1 MAHTVHDKVK
11 LLARVKRIRGQVEGI
26 ERALADERD
35 CGAILHRIA
44 ACRGALS
51 SLMAEV
57 IEGHVR
63 EHVRDPSD
71 SSAARAKAV
80 EDLIGVLRTYLR

>member
-1 MAHTVHDKVK
+1 MAHTVHDKAK
-11 LLARVKRIRGQVEGI
+11 LIARLKRIRGQVEGI
-26 ERALADERD
+26 ERALAEERD
-35 CGAILHRIA
+35 CGAILHGIA
-44 ACRGALS
+44 ACRGALN

-57 IEGHVR
+57 LEGHVR

-71 SSAARAKAV
+71 RSATRSRAV